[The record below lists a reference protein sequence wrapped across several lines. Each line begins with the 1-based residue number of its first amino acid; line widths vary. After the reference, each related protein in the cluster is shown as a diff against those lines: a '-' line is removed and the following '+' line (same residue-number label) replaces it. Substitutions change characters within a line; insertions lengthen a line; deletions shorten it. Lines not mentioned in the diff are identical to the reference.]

1 MYQYKLESQV
11 KDRLVF
17 VHSELS
23 PHYYSSARFK
33 AAFFQRETEPISD
46 GTSYFHGTGRFNV
59 FHIVNP
65 SPNLRVIVDF
75 SRTSL
80 GEGRTKLPRRRSSSA
95 TRTTSSLRGR
105 RLGPG
110 RLAGDQA
117 RVLRGPGLHHDR
129 FRRHGP
135 RDRQAEDRTHA
146 AGTGS
151 SSPWTTAGWSASP
164 ATSRS

>member
-1 MYQYKLESQV
+1 MYQYRLESQV
-11 KDRLVF
+11 KDHLVF

-75 SRTSL
+75 SPDIPL
-80 GEGRTKLPRRRSSSA
+80 GKAARSFPRRRSWSA
-95 TRTTSSLRGR
+95 TTDLKLPFVG
-105 RLGPG
+105 
-110 RLAGDQA
+110 AGSA
-117 RVLRGPGLHHDR
+117 RVVSSVVEPQSSTRARP
-129 FRRHGP
+129 
-135 RDRQAEDRTHA
+135 TSWSIS
-146 AGTGS
+146 GTR
-151 SSPWTTAGWSASP
+151 P
-164 ATSRS
+164 A